1 MSEKRK
7 RDRDEAGAKDTR
19 KKQKRGFVVGPA
31 NLPDGTYK
39 RKTQEIKQSLIAKA
53 KLRKDYEKL
62 KKEGKVPQEED
73 IPKPASLA
81 VGKAEGEDE
90 EPTTSTAPHPDRQ
103 NLIEEEAEAPQHSR
117 KELRFRKHREKFA
130 PFSKEHEQAQKR
142 KAEAEER
149 RKAREEA
156 ERQRRKKI
164 EEREKFRKAMAKAR
178 SGGRN
183 GQRKLGR
190 ESRPLLEKVK
200 RLMGES
206 G

>member
-1 MSEKRK
+1 MPEARK
-7 RDRDEAGAKDTR
+7 RDRDEAGAKDAR
-19 KKQKRGFVVGPA
+19 KRQKRGFVVGPG
-31 NLPDGTYK
+31 NLPDGAYK

-53 KLRKDYEKL
+53 KLRKKYEKL
-62 KKEGKVPQEED
+62 RKEGKVAQEED
-73 IPKPASLA
+73 LPMPASLA
-81 VGKAEGEDE
+81 VEEDEGEGD
-90 EPTTSTAPHPDRQ
+90 EPTTAPHPDRQ
-103 NLIEEEAEAPQHSR
+103 NLIEEEAEAPEDSR
-117 KELRFRKHREKFA
+117 KEVPRRKRREKFA
-130 PFSKEHEQAQKR
+130 TFSKEHEQARRR

-156 ERQRRKKI
+156 ERQRQKKI

-178 SGGRN
+178 GGGRN

-190 ESRPLLEKVK
+190 ESQPLLEKVK